1 MKNNILIKTLLPA
14 LLAAAICT
22 YIVIQYNRF
31 MTTSLTITEPMQF
44 VVKPGSNLKRI
55 SDNLYER
62 HITPILPIYIQLY
75 GRANDLASKIQ
86 AGEYELLPSDTLPDV
101 LNKLVSG
108 KVIMNSMTIVEGMT
122 AQTLIDIVAANPK
135 ITHTLEKPELSEV
148 MTALGQPDAAGE
160 GWFLPE
166 TYHFPTGTSD
176 IQFLARANKQM
187 QQVLDQA
194 WEYRAKDLPYKSKY
208 QALIMASIIEKETAV
223 ADERPEI
230 AGVFVRR
237 LEKGMRLQTDP
248 TVIYG
253 IKQNFDG
260 NLRKKDLTT
269 DTPYNTYTR
278 SGLPPTPICLPS
290 RESINAALHPA
301 KGNSLYFV
309 ATGID
314 GRHIFSSNLADHN
327 KAVRKYQLN
336 KK

>member
-1 MKNNILIKTLLPA
+1 MKNNLLLKTLLPA
-14 LLAAAICT
+14 LIAAGICT

-31 MTTSLTITEPMQF
+31 MTTPLNISEPAQF
-44 VVKPGSNLKRI
+44 IVTPGSNLKRI
-55 SDNLYER
+55 SEELYER
-62 HITPILPIYIQLY
+62 NITSISPIYLQLY
-75 GRANDLASKIQ
+75 GRANESASRIK
-86 AGEYELLPSDTLPDV
+86 AGEYQLLPDDTLPDV
-101 LNKLVSG
+101 LNRLVSG

-122 AQTLIDIVAANPK
+122 AQSLVDMVSANVK
-135 ITHTLEKPELSEV
+135 IKHTLEHPDMAAV
-148 MTALGQPDAAGE
+148 MAALGQADQNGE

-166 TYHFPTGTSD
+166 TYHFPTDTTD
-176 IQFLARANKQM
+176 IEFLARANKQM
-187 QQVLDQA
+187 HEVLDNA
-194 WEYRAKDLPYKSKY
+194 WEYRAKDLPYTSPY
-208 QALIMASIIEKETAV
+208 EALIMASIIEKETAA

-237 LEKGMRLQTDP
+237 LQKGMRLQTDP

-253 IKQNFDG
+253 IRKNFDG

-301 KGNSLYFV
+301 SGDSLYFV
-309 ATGID
+309 ATGTD

-327 KAVRKYQLN
+327 KAVRKYQL